1 MLYIISTD
9 LESLIRKTDGCT
21 NNPEKSSTTKLSE
34 KYFSDIQCPKIKKND
49 EDGNE
54 SIVAISYK
62 IKYIDSSS
70 VMTSPL
76 SNFDDISQKNFT
88 KLNVKIAI
96 VFLNM
101 KVSRTI

>member
-1 MLYIISTD
+1 MSIYL
-9 LESLIRKTDGCT
+9 
-21 NNPEKSSTTKLSE
+21 
-34 KYFSDIQCPKIKKND
+34 SDIQCPKIKKIY

-62 IKYIDSSS
+62 IKYIDGSR
-70 VMTSPL
+70 VMTSSL
-76 SNFDDISQKNFT
+76 SNFVNISQKNFT
-88 KLNVKIAI
+88 KLNVKIAT